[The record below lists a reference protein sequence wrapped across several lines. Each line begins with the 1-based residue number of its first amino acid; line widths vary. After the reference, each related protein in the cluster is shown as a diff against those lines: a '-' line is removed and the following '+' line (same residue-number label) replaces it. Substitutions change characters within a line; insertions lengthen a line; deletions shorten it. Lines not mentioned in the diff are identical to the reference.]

1 MTTHMDVDEAAYIE
15 KAAEK
20 IVETDLEAFAVFF
33 LTSFK
38 PLANIAGEL
47 SIFFGAPFLLLLE
60 NKGFEFIETF
70 QKTNNI
76 ERLVS
81 KIEKLSKQKE
91 IKQKEEKQ
99 KSSNNGIGFFDRIK
113 KYFIR

>member
-20 IVETDLEAFAVFF
+20 IVESDLEAFAVFF

-70 QKTNNI
+70 QKTNNL

-81 KIEKLSKQKE
+81 RIEKLSEQKE

-99 KSSNNGIGFFDRIK
+99 RSSNSGNGLIDRIR

>member
-1 MTTHMDVDEAAYIE
+1 MTTHMDVDEEAYIE

-20 IVETDLEAFAVFF
+20 IVESDLEAFAVFF
-33 LTSFK
+33 LTSLK

-76 ERLVS
+76 ELLVS
-81 KIEKLSKQKE
+81 RIEKLSKQKD
-91 IKQKEEKQ
+91 IQQKEENQ
-99 KSSNNGIGFFDRIK
+99 NSSSNGTGLIDRIK
-113 KYFIR
+113 KPFIR

>member
-47 SIFFGAPFLLLLE
+47 SIFFGELK
-60 NKGFEFIETF
+60 KGFTFAVRFFREFI
-70 QKTNNI
+70 QKFGP
-76 ERLVS
+76 VV
-81 KIEKLSKQKE
+81 QF
-91 IKQKEEKQ
+91 
-99 KSSNNGIGFFDRIK
+99 G
-113 KYFIR
+113 